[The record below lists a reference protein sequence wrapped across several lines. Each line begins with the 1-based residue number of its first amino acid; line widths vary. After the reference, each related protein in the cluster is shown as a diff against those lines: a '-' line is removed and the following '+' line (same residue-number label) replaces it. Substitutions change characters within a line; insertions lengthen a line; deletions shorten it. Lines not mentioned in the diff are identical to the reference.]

1 MWDFT
6 SVHSI
11 ITLTIT
17 IARLM
22 SFALSLACMSS
33 GKVNKIWEELEGY
46 RKKLAR
52 AEAIFEASKTTANQK
67 ELDLLTRLASLVL
80 LITLREKQQNAA
92 VVFFNNRVTAASAAQ
107 SLHAQMVDH
116 WAVIDASER
125 RQILWPNLKIK
136 FFERQVRQYVPVV
149 NIKALRTVL
158 EAYLPQLALIIFLA
172 LLPKLL
178 FFLSK
183 LEGIPTQSHAV
194 TAASGKYYYF
204 TELNVFIGVTLSGT
218 LFRTLKTI
226 EKNLNQ
232 VVSML
237 TASLPGN
244 ATFFLNYVALKF
256 FVGYGLELSRVVPL
270 IIFHIKK
277 KFLCKTEAEVK
288 EDWLPGDL
296 SYGTKFL
303 ALKVYVPS
311 YESYRRMWPHIH
323 NRILASLILYQ
334 VTMVGYFIVQKFYYT
349 PLLFPLP
356 ILSLLYGFVS
366 AKKFYRAFRLP
377 ALEIAAY
384 ELKGVPNMEL
394 IFRSFIPPSL
404 SNEKIDDNQFEDALS
419 QVSRSTSFF

>member
-17 IARLM
+17 IARLT
-22 SFALSLACMSS
+22 SFAISLACTSS
-33 GKVNKIWEELEGY
+33 GKELEGY

-52 AEAIFEASKTTANQK
+52 AEAIFEASKTTAKPEGTRPTNKTGFRGLIGKKVDSIEYYSEKINETIPKLESEQK
-67 ELDLLTRLASLVL
+67 
-80 LITLREKQQNAA
+80 ITLREKQQNAA

-116 WAVIDASER
+116 WTVIDAPER

-183 LEGIPTQSHAV
+183 LEVI
-194 TAASGKYYYF
+194 
-204 TELNVFIGVTLSGT
+204 
-218 LFRTLKTI
+218 
-226 EKNLNQ
+226 
-232 VVSML
+232 
-237 TASLPGN
+237 
-244 ATFFLNYVALKF
+244 
-256 FVGYGLELSRVVPL
+256 VPL
-270 IIFHIKK
+270 RIPFGIAYFG
-277 KFLCKTEAEVK
+277 LA
-288 EDWLPGDL
+288 WLIL
-296 SYGTKFL
+296 QNQ

-384 ELKGVPNMEL
+384 ELKEFQTWN
-394 IFRSFIPPSL
+394 
-404 SNEKIDDNQFEDALS
+404 
-419 QVSRSTSFF
+419 